1 MTDDTPTPHEEASM
15 AAAEY
20 VLGLLPAA
28 ERQAFANRLAGEPRL
43 AELVRYWEEH
53 FVQIADVVEPI
64 APARQV
70 FNRIERRL
78 FAEDARPR
86 ASLWNSLAFWRGL
99 ATAAIVVLVAVGA
112 WSLRP
117 IAPVENQALV
127 AQLAGDQSQVRLFAY
142 FDEASGELRLNRT
155 GGAAATGRSLE
166 LWLISGSDA
175 PVSLGVLPAETTSR
189 RVVPAALRGKFAA
202 GTLAIS
208 DEPLGG
214 SSTGAPTG
222 AVLATGELSQI

>member
-15 AAAEY
+15 VAAEY

-28 ERQAFANRLAGEPRL
+28 ERQAFASRLAGEPRL

-53 FVQIADVVEPI
+53 FVQIADVVEPV

-78 FAEDARPR
+78 FAETARPR
-86 ASLWNSLAFWRGL
+86 ASLWNSLVFWRSL
-99 ATAAIVVLVAVGA
+99 ATAAIVGLVAFGA
-112 WSLRP
+112 WNLRP
-117 IAPVENQALV
+117 TAPVESQALV

-142 FDEASGELRLNRT
+142 FDKASGELRLNRT

-175 PVSLGVLPAETTSR
+175 PVSLGILPLEATSR
-189 RVVPAALRGKFAA
+189 RIVPATLRGKFVD

-208 DEPLGG
+208 DEPLDG

-222 AVLATGELSQI
+222 AVLATGKLTQI

>member
-1 MTDDTPTPHEEASM
+1 MTDDAPTPRDEASM
-15 AAAEY
+15 VAAEY

-43 AELVRYWEEH
+43 AELVHYWEEH
-53 FVQIADVVEPI
+53 FVQIADAVEPV
-64 APARQV
+64 APARHV
-70 FNRIERRL
+70 FDAIERRL
-78 FAEDARPR
+78 FDETARPR
-86 ASLWNSLAFWRGL
+86 ASLWDSLVFWRGL
-99 ATAAIVVLVAVGA
+99 ATAALVGLVALGI
-112 WSLRP
+112 WNLRP
-117 IAPVENQALV
+117 VAHLESQALV

-142 FDEASGELRLNRT
+142 FDKANGELRLNLT
-155 GGAAATGRSLE
+155 GGAPATGRSLE

-189 RVVPAALRGKFAA
+189 HIVPAALRGKFAG

-222 AVLATGELSQI
+222 AVLATGKLTQI